1 MPRVKALAKNYIE
14 PKLSETLGSL
24 LFNSKL
30 TQADI
35 ANELGISQPAVSKKL
50 HTGNLSA
57 REMIIIL
64 HMAEADESVWNK
76 ISRIY

>member
-24 LFNSKL
+24 LFNSKI
-30 TQADI
+30 TQSEI
-35 ANELGISQPAVSKKL
+35 AEELGISQPAVSKKL
-50 HTGNLSA
+50 HTGNLTA
-57 REMIIIL
+57 KEMIIIL
-64 HMAEADESVWNK
+64 HMANADGEAWER